1 MSAPRAASWGPSSFS
16 GGFSFPAPG
25 QHEGMRQTALRALV
39 SAVVVGS
46 VVVLAL
52 ALWKLKLILAL
63 LFLGFIVAAA
73 MRPGIE
79 GLRSRGVPRVV
90 GILLHYAVILGL
102 IAALLWAVVPRAL
115 DQVQTALGDLP
126 QTRSDLRQE
135 ARDSSGLRSEI
146 LLGIE
151 QRLERL
157 PRVES
162 LVDEGD
168 EVRSEEHTSELQS
181 PCIYVYRLLL

>member
-1 MSAPRAASWGPSSFS
+1 MK
-16 GGFSFPAPG
+16 
-25 QHEGMRQTALRALV
+25 QTALRAFV
-39 SAVVVGS
+39 STVVVGS

-79 GLRSRGVPRVV
+79 GMRNRGVPRPV
-90 GILLHYAVILGL
+90 GILLHYAVILGV

-126 QTRSDLRQE
+126 PVSYTHLT
-135 ARDSSGLRSEI
+135 
-146 LLGIE
+146 
-151 QRLERL
+151 L
-157 PRVES
+157 P
-162 LVDEGD
+162 
-168 EVRSEEHTSELQS
+168 TT
-181 PCIYVYRLLL
+181 PYV